1 MTSVFTPTASRQTT
15 STETPLRVLV
25 IVGSIREGR
34 FGPVPAH
41 WFARHAAD
49 RPDLEVHVVDLAE
62 NPLPMVLSDG
72 DGNLPPVVT
81 DVGRELAAAD
91 AVVVV
96 TPVYNRGYPAS
107 LKNAIDWFHDE
118 WAATPVGFVSYGGRT
133 GGVEA
138 VEQLRTVFV
147 ELHTMT
153 IRNVLSFPD
162 FWEHFTDAGRPVDP
176 RHTAAAADGFL
187 DQLTWWARALRE
199 ARRADAVRHA
209 DAARRAAS
217 DQVKTATS

>member
-1 MTSVFTPTASRQTT
+1 MASVLTPT
-15 STETPLRVLV
+15 ETARADSPGDPIRALV
-25 IVGSIREGR
+25 IVGSVREGR

-41 WFARHAAD
+41 WVAHHAAA
-49 RPDLEVHVVDLAE
+49 RPDLEVDVVDLAE
-62 NPLPMVLSDG
+62 DPLPLVLPESDE
-72 DGNLPPVVT
+72 NLPSAVA
-81 DVGRELAAAD
+81 GLGQKLAAAD

-162 FWEHFTDAGRPVDP
+162 FWEAFTDAGELVDP
-176 RHTAAAADGFL
+176 VRGRAAADGFL
-187 DQLTWWARALRE
+187 DQLTWWARALR
-199 ARRADAVRHA
+199 
-209 DAARRAAS
+209 AARRRDDSARHDDSVRYDDHGVAS
-217 DQVKTATS
+217 